1 MVSFDAKIPAVSPV
15 TYTAARMPGAPGEKL
30 KTPGSDFKT
39 GLFQFT
45 ADIKFMSG
53 RDLEHQNAL
62 FHFNRLP
69 MEEKQALVYEG
80 RPISELSAGQAA
92 DLIKEDGF
100 FGVAKTAA
108 RITDFVLTGAGND
121 LDRLKAGRDGIL
133 KGFQEAE
140 KLWGGKLPP
149 LSYETLE
156 KSLEAVDERIK
167 DLGGSVVDL
176 TA

>member
-1 MVSFDAKIPAVSPV
+1 MVSFDAKIPGVSPLS
-15 TYTAARMPGAPGEKL
+15 YTSARMPGTPGETF
-30 KTPGSDFKT
+30 KTLASDFKT
-39 GLFQFT
+39 ELFQFT
-45 ADIKFMSG
+45 VDIKSMSG
-53 RDLEHQNAL
+53 KDLEYQNAL

-69 MEEKQALVYEG
+69 MEEKESLVYEG
-80 RPISELSAGQAA
+80 RPIAELSPGQAS

-100 FGVAKTAA
+100 FGVAKTSG
-108 RITDFVLTGAGND
+108 RIIDFVLAGAGND
-121 LDRLKAGRDGIL
+121 LDRLKAGREGIL

-156 KSLEAVDERIK
+156 KSLEAVDEKIK
-167 DLGGSVVDL
+167 GLGGSVVDL